1 MGKTYKFKKKL
12 IGFGRNPYP
21 KIFHFKLKKQP
32 MKKLLFIPLFLLI
45 QNLYAQSEY
54 VVIDSIQV
62 TGHKKTRTKNI
73 LRELDFRIG
82 DTLQI
87 VNLED
92 ALEQNRLLLMSTGL
106 FSVVDISTENTMPTQ
121 TIVKVKVE
129 ESWYLYPFANIEIG
143 DRNFNVWWVQQNHA
157 LNRLNYSFQVTHRN
171 LTGRRDLLQGSFQF
185 GYEPKFLLMYDLP
198 YFNDNQ
204 TLGFRGDIFYAQA
217 KEWGLNTASNLLDLT
232 RNQDSV
238 MIRRF
243 RLTAGLRYQKGVFSK
258 QEVELRFHQHQ
269 ISDFA
274 AEYNPN
280 FFLEGKTLQRYFAIT
295 YTFTNDYRDFKPY
308 PLKGHFFSASLH
320 KEGFGIFKDLNTLY
334 IEPTLAYYQP
344 LGKRFSAAINVRGK
358 ASLLRNQVPYFNS
371 QALGYRSN
379 YMRGYE
385 YYVIDGMDYVMGR
398 ASVRFQWLDKNL
410 SINKKKKEKQ
420 RQYFPLKIY
429 STIFHDEAFV
439 NNPFY
444 NNSNTFANRHLWS
457 FGMGLNLVIYN
468 DFVMRIEY
476 TVNHTGEH
484 QPYLHFDLPF

>member
-1 MGKTYKFKKKL
+1 
-12 IGFGRNPYP
+12 
-21 KIFHFKLKKQP
+21 
-32 MKKLLFIPLFLLI
+32 MKKLLFISLLLLT

-54 VVIDSIQV
+54 VVIDSIQI
-62 TGHKKTRTKNI
+62 TGQKKTRTKNI
-73 LRELDFRIG
+73 LRELDFSVG

-87 VNLED
+87 NNL
-92 ALEQNRLLLMSTGL
+92 AKAVEQNRLLLMSTGL
-106 FSVVDISTENTMPTQ
+106 FSVVEISVENTV
-121 TIVKVKVE
+121 ISKAIIKVKVE
-129 ESWYLYPFANIEIG
+129 ESWYLYPFVNIEIG

-157 LNRLNYSFQVTHRN
+157 LNRLNYSFQVAHRN
-171 LTGRRDLLQGSFQF
+171 LTGRRDLLQGSMQL
-185 GYEPKFLLMYDLP
+185 GYEPKFLLFYDLP
-198 YFNDNQ
+198 YFNEKQ

-217 KEWGLNTASNLLDLT
+217 KEWGLNTESNLLSLT

-243 RLTAGLRYQKGVFSK
+243 RLMAGFRYQKGVFSK
-258 QEVELRFHQHQ
+258 HEAELRFHQHQ

-274 AEYNPN
+274 ANYNPD
-280 FFLEGKTLQRYFAIT
+280 FFLDGNTLQRYFAIT
-295 YTFTNDYRDFKPY
+295 YRFTIDYRDFKPY
-308 PLKGHFFSASLH
+308 PLKGYFFSASIN
-320 KEGFGIFKDLNTLY
+320 KEGFGIFKDINTLY
-334 IEPTLAYYQP
+334 IAPTFAYYQP
-344 LGKRFSAAINVRGK
+344 YSKRFSAVINIRGK
-358 ASLLRNQVPYFNS
+358 ASVLRNQTPYFNNRS
-371 QALGYRSN
+371 LGYRPD

-410 SINKKKKEKQ
+410 NINKKKKEKQ

-444 NNSNTFANRHLWS
+444 SDTNTFANRHLWS
-457 FGMGLNLVIYN
+457 FGTGLDVVIYN
-468 DFVMRIEY
+468 DFLMRIEY